1 MMFFLRYHLIEHLIK
16 EETVMIKR
24 ISMFF
29 WAVALAIIL
38 TATGAFC
45 AETKP
50 IKLTYSIFF
59 PPTHGQTKAAEAWA
73 KEIEK
78 RTDNKVQISIFPG
91 GTLTKAPQCY
101 SGTVKDISDLGFSLF
116 AYTRGRFPVMAAVDL
131 PMGYPNGKV
140 ASRVAQE
147 FAKAFKPKE
156 LSDVKVLYLHAHGP
170 GLLHTKKPVK
180 KLEDLKGMKI
190 RATGLSAKIV
200 KALGGVP
207 VAMPQGGTY
216 EALKKGVVE
225 GTFGPMEV
233 LKGWKQAEVV
243 KYTTECYNIG
253 YTTTFFVV
261 MNLDKWN
268 ALPADMKKIFD
279 EVSDKYTDV
288 HGKVW
293 DKTDQEGRKYA
304 LSLGNEFIK
313 LSDEESA
320 RWRKAVEPVISDYIT
335 NTPDGDK
342 YVKKIRAL
350 MKTYSK

>member
-1 MMFFLRYHLIEHLIK
+1 
-16 EETVMIKR
+16 
-24 ISMFF
+24 
-29 WAVALAIIL
+29 
-38 TATGAFC
+38 
-45 AETKP
+45 
-50 IKLTYSIFF
+50 
-59 PPTHGQTKAAEAWA
+59 
-73 KEIEK
+73 
-78 RTDNKVQISIFPG
+78 
-91 GTLTKAPQCY
+91 
-101 SGTVKDISDLGFSLF
+101 
-116 AYTRGRFPVMAAVDL
+116 MAAVDL

-147 FAKAFKPKE
+147 FAKVFKPKE

-200 KALGGVP
+200 TALGGVP

-243 KYTTECYNIG
+243 KYTTECYSIG

-304 LSLGNEFIK
+304 LSLGNEFIT

-320 RWRKAVEPVISDYIT
+320 RWRKAVEPVINDYIT

-342 YVKKIRAL
+342 YVNKIREL

>member
-1 MMFFLRYHLIEHLIK
+1 
-16 EETVMIKR
+16 MIKR

-29 WAVALAIIL
+29 WTVVIGITL
-38 TATGAFC
+38 TATSALSAG
-45 AETKP
+45 TKP
-50 IKLTYSIFF
+50 TKLTFSIFF
-59 PPTHGQTKAAEAWA
+59 PPTHGQTKAAMDWA

-78 RTDNKVQISIFPG
+78 LTDNKVQITVFPA

-101 SGTVKDISDLGFSLF
+101 SGTVKGISDLGFSLF

-147 FAKAFKPKE
+147 FAKTFKPKE

-233 LKGWKQAEVV
+233 LKGWKQAEVI
-243 KYTTECYNIG
+243 KYTTECYSVG

-268 ALPADMKKIFD
+268 ALPADIKKILD
-279 EVSDKYTDV
+279 EVSDRYTDV
-288 HGKVW
+288 HGNVW
-293 DKTDQEGRKYA
+293 DSTDQEGRKYT
-304 LSLGNEFIK
+304 LSLGNEIIS

-320 RWRKAVEPVISDYIT
+320 RWQKAAEPVINDYIA

-342 YVKKIRAL
+342 YIKKIREL

>member
-1 MMFFLRYHLIEHLIK
+1 ML
-16 EETVMIKR
+16 KR
-24 ISMFF
+24 ISVFF
-29 WAVALAIIL
+29 LVGVLGIIL
-38 TATGAFC
+38 VATSAFS

-59 PPTHGQTKAAEAWA
+59 PPSHGQTKAAEAWA

-78 RTDNKVQISIFPG
+78 RTDNKVQISIFAG

-101 SGTVKDISDLGFSLF
+101 SGTVKGISDLGFSLF

-131 PMGYPNGKV
+131 PMGYPNGEVASKV
-140 ASRVAQE
+140 AEE
-147 FAKAFKPKE
+147 FAKTFNPKE

-170 GLLHTKKPVK
+170 GLLHTKKPVR
-180 KLEDLKGMKI
+180 KLEDIKGMKI

-200 KALGGVP
+200 TALGGVP

-216 EALKKGVVE
+216 DALKKGTVE

-233 LKGWKQAEVV
+233 LKGWKQAEVI
-243 KYTTECYNIG
+243 KYTTECYSVG

-261 MNLDKWN
+261 MNLDKWK
-268 ALPADMKKIFD
+268 ALPPDIKKIFN
-279 EVSDKYTDV
+279 EVSDEYTEV

-293 DKTDQEGRKYA
+293 DSTDQEGRKYT
-304 LSLGNEFIK
+304 LSLGNKIIS

-320 RWRKAVEPVISDYIT
+320 RWRKAVEPVISDYIA

-342 YVKKIRAL
+342 YVKKIREL
-350 MKTYSK
+350 IKTYSK

>member
-1 MMFFLRYHLIEHLIK
+1 
-16 EETVMIKR
+16 MIKR

-29 WAVALAIIL
+29 WAVAIGITL
-38 TATGAFC
+38 TATSALSAGA
-45 AETKP
+45 KP
-50 IKLTYSIFF
+50 TKLTFSIFF
-59 PPTHGQTKAAEAWA
+59 PPTHGQTKAAMDWA

-78 RTDNKVQISIFPG
+78 RTENKIQIDIFAG

-101 SGTVKDISDLGFSLF
+101 SGTVKGISDLGFSLF

-156 LSDVKVLYLHAHGP
+156 LSDVKLLYLHAHGP

-233 LKGWKQAEVV
+233 LKGWKQAEVI
-243 KYTTECYNIG
+243 KYTTECYSIG

-268 ALPADMKKIFD
+268 ALPADIKKIFD
-279 EVSDKYTDV
+279 EVSDKYTDI
-288 HGKVW
+288 HGNVW
-293 DKTDQEGRKYA
+293 DSTDQEGRKYT
-304 LSLGNEFIK
+304 LSLGNEIIS
-313 LSDEESA
+313 LSDGESA
-320 RWRKAVEPVISDYIT
+320 RWRKAVEPVINDYIT

-342 YVKKIRAL
+342 YVKKIREL

>member
-1 MMFFLRYHLIEHLIK
+1 MTKKLFL
-16 EETVMIKR
+16 
-24 ISMFF
+24 FF
-29 WAVALAIIL
+29 WVAVIGITLM
-38 TATGAFC
+38 ATSAFS
-45 AETKP
+45 AESTP
-50 IKLTYSIFF
+50 TKLTFSIFF
-59 PPTHGQTKAAEAWA
+59 PPTHGQTKAAMDWA
-73 KEIEK
+73 NEIET
-78 RTDNKVQISIFPG
+78 RTGNKVQITVFPG

-101 SGTVKDISDLGFSLF
+101 SGVVKGISDLGFSLF

-140 ASRVAQE
+140 ASMVAQE
-147 FAKAFKPKE
+147 FAKNFNPKE
-156 LSDVKVLYLHAHGP
+156 LNDVKVLYLQAHGP
-170 GLLHTKKPVK
+170 GLLHTKKPVR

-190 RATGLSAKIV
+190 RATGLSAKVV

-233 LKGWKQAEVV
+233 LKGWKQAEVI
-243 KYTTECYNIG
+243 KYTTECYSVG

-268 ALPADMKKIFD
+268 ALSPEIQKVFE
-279 EVSDKYTDV
+279 EVSDKYV
-288 HGKVW
+288 KIHGEVW
-293 DKTDQEGRKYA
+293 DTTDQEGRKYTE
-304 LSLGNEFIK
+304 SLGNKIIP

-320 RWRKAVEPVISDYIT
+320 RWRKAAEPVITDFIA

-342 YVKKIRAL
+342 YVKKINES
-350 MKTYSK
+350 MKKDSN

>member
-1 MMFFLRYHLIEHLIK
+1 
-16 EETVMIKR
+16 MIKR
-24 ISMFF
+24 IYRLT
-29 WAVALAIIL
+29 WAVVLGIFL
-38 TATGAFC
+38 TATNVLGAGS
-45 AETKP
+45 KP
-50 IKLTYSIFF
+50 TKLTFSIFF
-59 PPTHGQTKAAEAWA
+59 PPTHGQTKAAMDWA
-73 KEIEK
+73 KEIEN
-78 RTDNKVQISIFPG
+78 RTDHRVQISIFAG

-101 SGTVKDISDLGFSLF
+101 SGTVKGISDLGFSLF

-147 FAKAFKPKE
+147 FAKSFNPKE

-200 KALGGVP
+200 EALGGVP

-233 LKGWKQAEVV
+233 LKGWKQAEVI
-243 KYTTECYNIG
+243 KYTTECYSVG
-253 YTTTFFVV
+253 YTTTFFIV

-268 ALPADMKKIFD
+268 ALPADIKKIFD

-288 HGKVW
+288 HGNVW
-293 DKTDQEGRKYA
+293 DSTDQEGRKYT
-304 LSLGNEFIK
+304 LSLGNKIIT
-313 LSDEESA
+313 LSDQESA
-320 RWRKAVEPVISDYIT
+320 RWRKAVEPVINDFIA

-342 YVKKIRAL
+342 YVKKIREL
-350 MKTYSK
+350 MKQYSK

>member
-1 MMFFLRYHLIEHLIK
+1 M
-16 EETVMIKR
+16 
-24 ISMFF
+24 
-29 WAVALAIIL
+29 
-38 TATGAFC
+38 
-45 AETKP
+45 
-50 IKLTYSIFF
+50 
-59 PPTHGQTKAAEAWA
+59 AWA

-78 RTDNKVQISIFPG
+78 RTDNKVQISVFAG

-101 SGTVKDISDLGFSLF
+101 SGTVKGISDLGFSLF

-131 PMGYPNGKV
+131 PMGYADGKV

-233 LKGWKQAEVV
+233 LKGWKQAEVI
-243 KYTTECYNIG
+243 KYTTECYSIG

-268 ALPADMKKIFD
+268 ALPADIKKIFD

-288 HGKVW
+288 HGNVW
-293 DKTDQEGRKYA
+293 DSTDQEGRKYT
-304 LSLGNEFIK
+304 LSLGNEIIS

-320 RWRKAVEPVISDYIT
+320 RWRKAVEPVIKDYVT
-335 NTPDGDK
+335 NTPDGDT
-342 YVKKIRAL
+342 YVKKIREL

>member
-1 MMFFLRYHLIEHLIK
+1 
-16 EETVMIKR
+16 MIKR

-29 WAVALAIIL
+29 WAVVIGITL
-38 TATGAFC
+38 TATSALSAGA
-45 AETKP
+45 KP
-50 IKLTYSIFF
+50 TKLTFSIFF
-59 PPTHGQTKAAEAWA
+59 PPTHGQTKAAMDWA

-78 RTDNKVQISIFPG
+78 LTDNKVQITVFPG

-101 SGTVKDISDLGFSLF
+101 DGVVKGISDLGFSLF

-131 PMGYPNGKV
+131 PMGYPDGKV

-147 FAKAFKPKE
+147 FAKTFNPKE

-200 KALGGVP
+200 EALGGVP

-216 EALKKGVVE
+216 EALQKGVVE

-233 LKGWKQAEVV
+233 LKGWKQAEVI
-243 KYTTECYNIG
+243 KYTTECYSVG

-268 ALPADMKKIFD
+268 ALPDDIKKVFD
-279 EVSDKYTDV
+279 EVNDKYTDV
-288 HGKVW
+288 HGNVW
-293 DKTDQEGRKYA
+293 DSSDQEGRKYTQ
-304 LSLGNEFIK
+304 SLGNEIIS

-320 RWRKAVEPVISDYIT
+320 RWRKAVEPVINDYIA

-342 YVKKIRAL
+342 YVEKIREL

>member
-1 MMFFLRYHLIEHLIK
+1 
-16 EETVMIKR
+16 MIKR

-29 WAVALAIIL
+29 WAVAIGITL
-38 TATGAFC
+38 TATSALSAGA
-45 AETKP
+45 KP
-50 IKLTYSIFF
+50 TKLTFSIFF
-59 PPTHGQTKAAEAWA
+59 PPTHGQTKAAMDWA

-78 RTDNKVQISIFPG
+78 RTENKVQIDIFAG

-101 SGTVKDISDLGFSLF
+101 SGTVKGISDLGFSLF

-156 LSDVKVLYLHAHGP
+156 LSDVKLLYLHAHGP

-233 LKGWKQAEVV
+233 LKGWKQAEVI
-243 KYTTECYNIG
+243 KYTTECYSIG

-268 ALPADMKKIFD
+268 ALPADIKKIFD

-288 HGKVW
+288 HGNVW
-293 DKTDQEGRKYA
+293 DSTDQEGRKYT
-304 LSLGNEFIK
+304 LSLDNEIIS

-320 RWRKAVEPVISDYIT
+320 RWRKAVEPVINDYIT

-342 YVKKIRAL
+342 YVKKIREL